1 MYLITFH
8 SQFDSNLFKRR
19 MKDFGRVIQKPVP
32 RTLSSSCGT
41 CCVLEP
47 DDPGFSFE
55 NVPEIQ
61 YEKIYL
67 INSSS
72 EYLLIAERG

>member
-8 SQFDSNLFKRR
+8 SQFDSNLFKRK
-19 MKDFGRVIQKPVP
+19 MQVYGKVTQKPVP

-47 DDPGFSFE
+47 ADPDFSFE
-55 NVPEIQ
+55 KIPDVQ
-61 YEKIYL
+61 YEKIY
-67 INSSS
+67 SVTDTS
-72 EYLLIAERG
+72 EYVLIAERG